1 MLNYLYTMA
10 QTYTPTAEMADNAR
24 MALKVRE
31 SKPDSQKGGTI
42 IGLGR
47 ARDIVARRPMSEETV
62 RRMKAYF
69 DRHEVDKQ
77 GSTWN
82 DKGKGWQ
89 AWGLW
94 GGDAGRAWANRIVS
108 MLNKEEDRH
117 MGETHYDDMSDDA
130 DYKSYMYRKYLK
142 L

>member
-1 MLNYLYTMA
+1 MA

-62 RRMKAYF
+62 RRMKA
-69 DRHEVDKQ
+69 
-77 GSTWN
+77 
-82 DKGKGWQ
+82 
-89 AWGLW
+89 
-94 GGDAGRAWANRIVS
+94 
-108 MLNKEEDRH
+108 
-117 MGETHYDDMSDDA
+117 
-130 DYKSYMYRKYLK
+130 
-142 L
+142 